1 MHTYTIEKPIISCA
15 NVLGES
21 PLWDSAKKTLFWVDI
36 ELGLLYEYLPEL
48 PLLNVHKIGQK
59 LGCIALTETEHLLL
73 ATELGF
79 AFYRPGDAF
88 PQSFLDII
96 PRDSGAMF
104 NDGKISPSGDFWV
117 GSKGPRGLAR
127 LYRLNHDLTVD
138 LILEGLSISNGIA
151 WSLDNRFFYH
161 TDLFDRCIYRYDLVN
176 NLPINREVF
185 YTPPIGTPD
194 GLALDTAG
202 NLWIAIWDGSRVVQ
216 LSPDGEELA
225 QILLPVSR
233 PTSVAFGG
241 LKMRTLYITSASVD
255 LSEDEKSAQPY
266 AGALFSVE
274 VGAEGLPTGRFHLRA
289 SQE

>member
-21 PLWDSAKKTLFWVDI
+21 PLWDPAKKTLFWVDI
-36 ELGLLYEYLPEL
+36 ELGLLYEFQPALQ
-48 PLLNVHKIGQK
+48 LLNVHKIGQK

-73 ATELGF
+73 ATEFGF
-79 AFYRPGDAF
+79 AFYRPGNAF
-88 PQSFLDII
+88 PQNFLDII

-127 LYRLNHDLTVD
+127 LYRLNHDLSVD

-161 TDLFDRCIYRYDLVN
+161 TDSFDRCIYRYDLVN

-194 GLALDTAG
+194 GLALDSAG

-274 VGAEGLPTGRFHLRA
+274 VGAKGLPTGRFHLRA

>member
-1 MHTYTIEKPIISCA
+1 M
-15 NVLGES
+15 
-21 PLWDSAKKTLFWVDI
+21 
-36 ELGLLYEYLPEL
+36 
-48 PLLNVHKIGQK
+48 
-59 LGCIALTETEHLLL
+59 
-73 ATELGF
+73 
-79 AFYRPGDAF
+79 
-88 PQSFLDII
+88 
-96 PRDSGAMF
+96 
-104 NDGKISPSGDFWV
+104 
-117 GSKGPRGLAR
+117 
-127 LYRLNHDLTVD
+127 
-138 LILEGLSISNGIA
+138 
-151 WSLDNRFFYH
+151 
-161 TDLFDRCIYRYDLVN
+161 N

-202 NLWIAIWDGSRVVQ
+202 NLWVAIWDGSRVVQ

-274 VGAEGLPTGRFHLRA
+274 VGAKGLPTGRFHLRA